1 MNADT
6 LEHDMIYYFGEGPV
20 DKELLGGKGAN
31 LGRMRSIGL
40 PVPPGFTITTEICNH
55 YTAHNDY
62 PDGFT
67 DAVAAN
73 MAKMEEELG
82 KSFGSTGNPLL
93 VSVRSGAAI
102 SMPGMMDSVLN
113 IGLNDDSVE
122 GLARQTENERFAWD
136 SYRRLIQMFGD
147 VVLGVEHARFEEA
160 LSEVKDSVGAKNDT
174 DLKTGDLKDLV
185 IRFKSII
192 SDEGKTFPQ
201 DPWQQLR
208 MSIDAVF
215 MSWNNERAI
224 RYREANDI
232 PDDMGTAVNVQAM
245 VFGNTGKNSGTGVGF
260 TRNPATGENKLYG
273 EYLLDA
279 QGEDVVAGIRTPHP
293 IEDLADQIPEAY
305 EKLQD
310 ISRILEE
317 EYRDMQDFEFTVQEG
332 KLWMLQTRTGKRTAD
347 AAVKIAVDM
356 ADEGIIDRETAVMR
370 IDPES
375 LSQLLHKR
383 IDPDAERTVIAT
395 GLNASPGAASGHI
408 VFDPDEA
415 ERLVKEQ
422 DEKVILVRPET
433 SPEDIHGLVSA
444 EGIVT
449 SRGGMTSHAAVVA
462 RGMGKPCIT
471 GCKDAAIDLSN
482 QAVWFK
488 DREYGTGDLITID
501 GATGEIMDGQVA
513 MKDPQ
518 LSGEFES
525 LLEWAEEFRTIGVRT
540 NADTPEDA
548 ARARSFGAEGIG
560 LCRTEHMFM
569 AEDRMPIM
577 QDMITAESLEERQ
590 EALDKL
596 LPMQQNDFADIFK
609 VMEGYPVIIRLLDPP
624 LHEFLPA
631 REDLLGEVVE
641 RSLEGRDLTRLGRML
656 KKVKNLEEANPM
668 LGFRGCRLGIIHPEI
683 FAMQV
688 RAIIR
693 AAATVKKETGNKVKP
708 YIMIPLVSMEE
719 ELQHVEDMVRSVA
732 TEEISQVD
740 VDLDYKIGTMIELPR
755 ACVIADR
762 IARIADFF
770 SFGTNDLTQ
779 TTFGFSRDD
788 SEGKFF
794 DGYKREGV
802 MRKNPFQ
809 TLDRDGVGTLVKM
822 AVDKARSTKEDM
834 SLGICGEHGGDPAS
848 IEFVIGAGLD
858 YVSCSPY
865 RVPIARLAAAQA
877 AIRQP

>member
-1 MNADT
+1 MNEHVI
-6 LEHDMIYYFGEGPV
+6 EHDMMYYFGEGPV

-40 PVPPGFTITTEICNH
+40 PVPPGFTITTEVCNY
-55 YTAHNDY
+55 YTEHGDY
-62 PDGFT
+62 PEGFM
-67 DAVAAN
+67 DAVEAN
-73 MAKMEEELG
+73 MDKVEEELG
-82 KSFGSTGNPLL
+82 KTFGSTDTPLL

-102 SMPGMMDSVLN
+102 SMPGMMDTVLN

-147 VVLGVEHARFEEA
+147 VVLGIEHAAFEQAITDIKEA
-160 LSEVKDSVGAKNDT
+160 AGAKNDT

-185 IRFKSII
+185 IRFKNII
-192 SDEGKTFPQ
+192 ERHDKTFPQ
-201 DPWQQLR
+201 DPWRQLK
-208 MSIDAVF
+208 MAIDAVF
-215 MSWNNERAI
+215 ESWNNERAI

-260 TRNPATGENKLYG
+260 TRNPATGENRLYG

-293 IEDLADQIPEAY
+293 LEDLADQIPDAY
-305 EKLQD
+305 ERLQQ
-310 ISRILEE
+310 ISDILEE
-317 EYRDMQDFEFTVQEG
+317 EYRDMQDFEFTIHEG
-332 KLWMLQTRTGKRTAD
+332 TLWMLQTRTGKRTAD

-356 ADEGIIDRETAVMR
+356 AEEGVIDRETAVMR

-383 IDPDAERTVIAT
+383 IDPEAERTVIAT

-471 GCKDAAIDLSN
+471 GCKNAAIDLSN
-482 QAVWFK
+482 QTVRFK
-488 DREYGTGDLITID
+488 DREYGRGDPITID
-501 GATGEIMDGQVA
+501 GGSGEIMDGEVA

-518 LSGEFES
+518 LSGEFET
-525 LLEWAEEFRTIGVRT
+525 LLGWAEEFRTIGVRT

-560 LCRTEHMFM
+560 LARTEHMFM

-577 QDMITAESLEERQ
+577 QDMITAESIEERQ

-596 LPMQQNDFADIFK
+596 LPVQQKDFAGIFK

-631 REDLLGEVVE
+631 REELLGEVVE
-641 RSLEGRDLTRLGRML
+641 RSLQGKDLTRLGRML

-693 AAATVKKETGNKVKP
+693 AAADVKRETDTDVKP
-708 YIMIPLVSMEE
+708 HIMIPLVSLGE
-719 ELQHVEDMVRSVA
+719 ELEHVEDMVRSVA
-732 TEEISQVD
+732 EEEITAAD
-740 VDLDYKIGTMIELPR
+740 IDLDYKVGTMIELPR
-755 ACVIADR
+755 ACLIADK
-762 IARIADFF
+762 IAAIADFF

-794 DGYKREGV
+794 DGYKKEGV

-809 TLDRDGVGTLVKM
+809 TLDRDGVGALIRM
-822 AVDKARSTKEDM
+822 AVDRARETKEDI

-848 IEFVIGAGLD
+848 IWFVTEVGLD

-877 AIRQP
+877 AIRQR

>member
-1 MNADT
+1 
-6 LEHDMIYYFGEGPV
+6 
-20 DKELLGGKGAN
+20 
-31 LGRMRSIGL
+31 
-40 PVPPGFTITTEICNH
+40 
-55 YTAHNDY
+55 
-62 PDGFT
+62 
-67 DAVAAN
+67 
-73 MAKMEEELG
+73 
-82 KSFGSTGNPLL
+82 
-93 VSVRSGAAI
+93 
-102 SMPGMMDSVLN
+102 
-113 IGLNDDSVE
+113 
-122 GLARQTENERFAWD
+122 
-136 SYRRLIQMFGD
+136 
-147 VVLGVEHARFEEA
+147 
-160 LSEVKDSVGAKNDT
+160 
-174 DLKTGDLKDLV
+174 
-185 IRFKSII
+185 
-192 SDEGKTFPQ
+192 
-201 DPWQQLR
+201 
-208 MSIDAVF
+208 
-215 MSWNNERAI
+215 
-224 RYREANDI
+224 
-232 PDDMGTAVNVQAM
+232 
-245 VFGNTGKNSGTGVGF
+245 
-260 TRNPATGENKLYG
+260 
-273 EYLLDA
+273 
-279 QGEDVVAGIRTPHP
+279 
-293 IEDLADQIPEAY
+293 
-305 EKLQD
+305 
-310 ISRILEE
+310 
-317 EYRDMQDFEFTVQEG
+317 
-332 KLWMLQTRTGKRTAD
+332 
-347 AAVKIAVDM
+347 
-356 ADEGIIDRETAVMR
+356 
-370 IDPES
+370 
-375 LSQLLHKR
+375 
-383 IDPDAERTVIAT
+383 
-395 GLNASPGAASGHI
+395 
-408 VFDPDEA
+408 
-415 ERLVKEQ
+415 
-422 DEKVILVRPET
+422 
-433 SPEDIHGLVSA
+433 
-444 EGIVT
+444 
-449 SRGGMTSHAAVVA
+449 
-462 RGMGKPCIT
+462 MGKPCIT

-488 DREYGTGDLITID
+488 DRKYGTGDLITID

>member
-1 MNADT
+1 MNEST
-6 LEHDMIYYFGEGPV
+6 LEHDMIYYFGDGPV

-40 PVPPGFTITTEICNH
+40 PVPPGFTITTEICNY
-55 YTAHNDY
+55 YTEHNEY
-62 PDGFT
+62 PDGFME
-67 DAVAAN
+67 AVRDN
-73 MAKMEEELG
+73 MAKIEEELD
-82 KSFGSTGNPLL
+82 KSFGSTDNPLL

-102 SMPGMMDSVLN
+102 SMPGMMDTVLN
-113 IGLNDDSVE
+113 IGLNDDSVD

-147 VVLGVEHARFEEA
+147 VVLGIEHAAFEEA
-160 LSEVKDSVGAKNDT
+160 IEDVKESVGATNDT
-174 DLKTGDLKDLV
+174 DLTTGDLKDLV
-185 IRFKSII
+185 VRFKNII
-192 SDEGKTFPQ
+192 KKKGETFPQ
-201 DPWQQLR
+201 DPWRQLKLA
-208 MSIDAVF
+208 IDAVF
-215 MSWNNERAI
+215 ESWNNERAI

-232 PDDMGTAVNVQAM
+232 PHEMGTAVNVQAM

-260 TRNPATGENKLYG
+260 TRNPATGENRLYG

-293 IEDLADQIPEAY
+293 IEDLAEQIPAAY
-305 EKLQD
+305 EKLQH
-310 ISRILEE
+310 ISDILEE
-317 EYRDMQDFEFTVQEG
+317 EYRDMQDFEFTIQEG

-356 ADEGIIDRETAVMR
+356 AEESIIDRETAVMR

-383 IDPDAERTVIAT
+383 IDPEAEKTVVAS
-395 GLNASPGAASGHI
+395 GLNASPGAAAGHI

-415 ERLVKEQ
+415 ERLAKE
-422 DEKVILVRPET
+422 ENERVILVRPET

-471 GCKDAAIDLSN
+471 GCKDAAIDLST
-482 QAVWFK
+482 QTVWFN
-488 DREYGTGDLITID
+488 DREYGKGDLVTID
-501 GATGEIMDGQVA
+501 GATGEVIDGEVA
-513 MKDPQ
+513 MKEPQ
-518 LSGEFES
+518 LSGEFET
-525 LLEWAEEFRTIGVRT
+525 LLDWAEEFRTIGVRT

-548 ARARSFGAEGIG
+548 AKARSFGAEGIG

-577 QDMITAESLEERQ
+577 QDMITAEGLEERE

-596 LPMQQNDFADIFK
+596 LPMQQSDFADIFK

-631 REDLLGEVVE
+631 REELLGEVVE
-641 RSLEGRDLTRLGRML
+641 RSLQGKDLTRLGRML

-693 AAATVKKETGNKVKP
+693 AAADVKRQTGNDVKP

-732 TEEISQVD
+732 EEEIEAAG
-740 VDLDYKIGTMIELPR
+740 VDLGYKVGTMIELPR
-755 ACVIADR
+755 ACVIADH
-762 IARIADFF
+762 IATMADFF

-794 DGYKREGV
+794 DGYKKEGILQ
-802 MRKNPFQ
+802 KNPFQ
-809 TLDRDGVGTLVKM
+809 TLDREGVGALVQM
-822 AVDKARSTKEDM
+822 AVDRARGEQPDI

-848 IEFVIGAGLD
+848 IAFVAQVGLD

-877 AIRQP
+877 AIRQG

>member
-1 MNADT
+1 MNEHVI
-6 LEHDMIYYFGEGPV
+6 EHDMVYYFGEGPV

-40 PVPPGFTITTEICNH
+40 PVPPGFTITTEVCNY
-55 YTAHNDY
+55 YTEHSDY
-62 PDGFT
+62 PKGYME
-67 DAVAAN
+67 AVEAN

-82 KSFGSTGNPLL
+82 KAFGSTDNPLL

-102 SMPGMMDSVLN
+102 SMPGMMDTVLN
-113 IGLNDDSVE
+113 IGLTDDSVE

-147 VVLGVEHARFEEA
+147 VVLEIEHAAFEEA
-160 LSEVKDSVGAKNDT
+160 LDDIKESVGAKNDT

-185 IRFKSII
+185 IRFKNII
-192 SDEGKTFPQ
+192 KEAGETFPQ
-201 DPWQQLR
+201 DPWRQLK

-215 MSWNNERAI
+215 ESWNNERAI

-293 IEDLADQIPEAY
+293 IEDLANQIPDAY
-305 EKLQD
+305 ERLQD
-310 ISRILEE
+310 IRRILEE

-332 KLWMLQTRTGKRTAD
+332 KLWMLQTRTGKRTAE

-356 ADEGIIDRETAVMR
+356 AEEDIIDEETAVMR

-383 IDPDAERTVIAT
+383 IDPEAEKTIVAT
-395 GLNASPGAASGHI
+395 GLNASPGAATGHI

-415 ERLVKEQ
+415 ERLVKEEG
-422 DEKVILVRPET
+422 EKVILVRPET

-482 QAVWFK
+482 QTVWFN
-488 DREYGTGDLITID
+488 DREYGKGDFITID
-501 GATGEIMDGQVA
+501 GGTGEIMDGKVA
-513 MKDPQ
+513 MKEPQ
-518 LSGEFES
+518 LSGEFET
-525 LLEWAEEFRTIGVRT
+525 LLEWAEKFRMIGVRT

-548 ARARSFGAEGIG
+548 AKARSFGAEGIG

-577 QDMITAESLEERQ
+577 QDMITAESMEERE

-596 LPMQQNDFADIFK
+596 LPMQQNDFTDIFE

-641 RSLEGRDLTRLGRML
+641 RSLEGRDLTRLGKML

-693 AAATVKKETGNKVKP
+693 AAADVKRRTGNDVKP

-732 TEEISQVD
+732 EEEIERAG
-740 VDLDYKIGTMIELPR
+740 VDLAYMIGTMIELPR

-794 DGYKREGV
+794 DGYKKEGIL
-802 MRKNPFQ
+802 RKNPFQ
-809 TLDRDGVGTLVKM
+809 TLDEEGVGALVTL
-822 AVDKARSTKEDM
+822 AVEKARAAKPDI

-848 IEFVIGAGLD
+848 IVFVTKAGLD

-877 AIRQP
+877 AIRQR